1 MSDRASDDALA
12 RELRAIAERIQT
24 RQDGHIEVVT
34 KLAAYV
40 EQLQKELGTGS
51 DSLSVRLHRVEDAQK
66 RADVDRQ

>member
-24 RQDGHIEVVT
+24 RQDGQIEVVT

-51 DSLSVRLHRVEDAQK
+51 DSLSERLHRVEDAQK